1 MKKFFWYLMIVALTT
16 GLVMVSSCSK
26 EKNSSQ
32 YAYDLQAEMVNLDSI
47 FIFNFNTGY
56 YSIDTGYKI
65 LINAEKIEVHLV
77 IQDNKSGWLQ
87 WTFFKENQ
95 KVNETDSIHYNCDT
109 LFTIPL
115 PIDSLSMKSEIFTGL
130 INFSIQPY
138 IK

>member
-1 MKKFFWYLMIVALTT
+1 
-16 GLVMVSSCSK
+16 
-26 EKNSSQ
+26 
-32 YAYDLQAEMVNLDSI
+32 
-47 FIFNFNTGY
+47 
-56 YSIDTGYKI
+56 
-65 LINAEKIEVHLV
+65 V